1 MTTRV
6 RFAPSPTG
14 YLHIGSARTALFNYL
29 YARHTGGKFLL
40 RIEDTDLARSTE
52 ESTRSILDGLAWL
65 ELDQDEE
72 IVFQSDNADK
82 HRATA
87 KKLLAEGK
95 AYRDFTP
102 KAEPNDANVKDAIKD
117 RARANQG
124 EKNLRDNP
132 YRDLTAEESN
142 KRAAAGEPFAIRLKV
157 PDVRTG
163 SGSDR
168 VPAVLKTSFE
178 DAVYGLQERD
188 YAETEDLVLL
198 RSDGHP
204 LYNLAVVCDDIEM
217 QITHVIRGQDH
228 LTNTHKQI
236 LIYEAL
242 GITPPTFAHL
252 PLIMAPNKGK
262 LSKRKHGEV
271 VSMTTYRDAGFL
283 AAAFRN
289 FLALLGWSA
298 GEEKEI
304 YSLVELIETFSLD
317 GIHRSNAVF
326 NFTENDPRKW
336 TDDKAQWMNAEYIR
350 TMPIGELLPFVKAEL
365 KSAKLWREEYEE
377 QLSVVSGQLSEDADT
392 LQKPARSKG
401 EMIRTPPSVSSPQIS
416 KSSSDEM
423 QKTAREQGR
432 YIQPEIGSSEWF
444 ENTINLI
451 RQRFFTLKD
460 FSSQGRAYFSEDYD
474 FDPAAIAK
482 NLTKF
487 PELKTWLPELADRFE
502 AEFGDSVSSPH
513 VSKGYGE
520 AANWP
525 PANAGGSDT
534 FTEANIELVVKA
546 FTEEKG
552 TKLGVIMN
560 GARTLIT
567 GVAVGPSMLS
577 VFEVIGLERIIMR
590 LRSHVAWN
598 S

>member
-1 MTTRV
+1 MTVRV

-29 YARHTGGKFLL
+29 YARHVGGKFLL

-65 ELDQDEE
+65 ELSHDED

-82 HRATA
+82 HRETA
-87 KKLLAEGK
+87 RRLLAEGK
-95 AYRDFTP
+95 AYRDFTVREAP
-102 KAEPNDANVKDAIKD
+102 SDANVKDAIKD
-117 RARANQG
+117 RARAAQG
-124 EKNLRDNP
+124 EKNMRDNP
-132 YRDLTAEESN
+132 FRDLSEAESEA
-142 KRAAAGEPFAIRLKV
+142 RAAAGEPFAIRLKV
-157 PDVRTG
+157 PMHGRTAF
-163 SGSDR
+163 D
-168 VPAVLKTSFE
+168 
-178 DAVYGLQERD
+178 DAVYGIQERNYD
-188 YAETEDLVLL
+188 DTEDLVLL

-228 LTNTHKQI
+228 LTNTHKQV

-242 GITPPTFAHL
+242 GVTPPTFAHL

-298 GEEKEI
+298 GEEQEI
-304 YSLVELIETFSLD
+304 YSLDELIAKFSLE

-326 NFTENDPRKW
+326 NFHESDPRKW
-336 TDDKAQWMNAEYIR
+336 TDDKAIWMNAEYIR
-350 TMPIGELLPFVKAEL
+350 TMPFEDLLPFIKPEL
-365 KSAKLWREEYEE
+365 KAAKLWRDEY
-377 QLSVVSGQLSEDADT
+377 DD
-392 LQKPARSKG
+392 
-401 EMIRTPPSVSSPQIS
+401 
-416 KSSSDEM
+416 DE
-423 QKTAREQGR
+423 R
-432 YIQPEIGSSEWF
+432 EWF
-444 ENTINLI
+444 ESTVNLI

-460 FSSQGRAYFSEDYD
+460 FSNQGRAYFSEDFD
-474 FDPAAIAK
+474 FDPAAIEK
-482 NLTKF
+482 NLSKY
-487 PELKTWLPELADRFE
+487 PDLKMWLPELAERFE
-502 AEFGDSVSSPH
+502 AEF
-513 VSKGYGE
+513 
-520 AANWP
+520 
-525 PANAGGSDT
+525 DT
-534 FTEANIELVVKA
+534 LPYTEENIETVVKA

-560 GARTLIT
+560 GARTLLT

-577 VFEVIGLERIIMR
+577 VFETVGLERTILR
-590 LRSHVAWN
+590 LRSQIAWN
-598 S
+598 A

>member
-1 MTTRV
+1 MTVRV

-14 YLHIGSARTALFNYL
+14 YLHIGSARTVLFNYL
-29 YARHTGGKFLL
+29 YARHTDGKFLL
-40 RIEDTDLARSTE
+40 RIEDTDLARSSE
-52 ESTRSILDGLAWL
+52 ESTRSIIDGMAWL
-65 ELDQDEE
+65 ELSHDEE

-102 KAEPNDANVKDAIKD
+102 KAEPDDANVKDTIKD

-124 EKNLRDNP
+124 EKNMRDNQ
-132 YRDLTAEESN
+132 YRDLSAEESEA
-142 KRAAAGEPFAIRLKV
+142 RANAGETFAIRLKV

-163 SGSDR
+163 SHSDWAS
-168 VPAVLKTSFE
+168 PSGKTSFQ

-188 YAETEDLVLL
+188 HAETEDLVLL

-217 QITHVIRGQDH
+217 TITHVIRGQDH
-228 LTNTHKQI
+228 LTNTHKQV

-304 YSLVELIETFSLD
+304 YSLEELVQKFSLG

-350 TMPIGELLPFVKAEL
+350 TMPVGELLPFVKAEL
-365 KSAKLWREEYEE
+365 KSAKLWREEYEDSSGSPPYE
-377 QLSVVSGQLSEDADT
+377 GGVAAASADGVVLSL
-392 LQKPARSKG
+392 
-401 EMIRTPPSVSSPQIS
+401 
-416 KSSSDEM
+416 
-423 QKTAREQGR
+423 
-432 YIQPEIGSSEWF
+432 PEHGSYDWF
-444 ENTINLI
+444 VQTIDLI

-474 FDPAAIAK
+474 FDPAAIEK
-482 NLTKF
+482 NLNRF
-487 PELKTWLPELADRFE
+487 PDLKVWLPELADRFE
-502 AEFGDSVSSPH
+502 EEFQNSPPYEGG
-513 VSKGYGE
+513 VD
-520 AANWP
+520 AALGGR
-525 PANAGGSDT
+525 GGSLP
-534 FTEANIELVVKA
+534 FTEENIETVVKA

-560 GARTLIT
+560 GARTLLT

-577 VFEVIGLERIIMR
+577 AFEIMGKDRCILR
-590 LRSHVAWN
+590 LRSKVAWN
-598 S
+598 

>member
-1 MTTRV
+1 MITRV

-29 YARHTGGKFLL
+29 YARHVGGKFLL
-40 RIEDTDLARSTE
+40 RIEDTDIARSTE
-52 ESTRSILDGLAWL
+52 ESTRSILEGLAWL
-65 ELDQDEE
+65 ELGHDEA

-87 KKLLAEGK
+87 RKLLAEGK

-102 KAEPNDANVKDAIKD
+102 KVETTDANVKDAIKD

-124 EKNLRDNP
+124 EKNMRDNP
-132 YRDLTAEESN
+132 YRDLSKDESDT
-142 KRAAAGEPFAIRLKV
+142 RAAAGEPFAIRLKV
-157 PDVRTG
+157 PMEGRTTF
-163 SGSDR
+163 D
-168 VPAVLKTSFE
+168 
-178 DAVYGLQERD
+178 DAVYGNQERN

-217 QITHVIRGQDH
+217 EITHVIRGQDH
-228 LTNTHKQI
+228 LTNTHKQV

-252 PLIMAPNKGK
+252 PLILAPNKGK

-304 YSLVELIETFSLD
+304 YSLEELIEKFTLG

-326 NFTENDPRKW
+326 NFTENDPRRW

-350 TMPIGELLPFVKAEL
+350 TMPLAELLPFVKPEL
-365 KSAKLWREEYEE
+365 KAAKLWRDEYE
-377 QLSVVSGQLSEDADT
+377 DDDKA
-392 LQKPARSKG
+392 
-401 EMIRTPPSVSSPQIS
+401 
-416 KSSSDEM
+416 
-423 QKTAREQGR
+423 
-432 YIQPEIGSSEWF
+432 WF

-460 FSSQGRAYFSEDYD
+460 FSNQGRAYFSEDYD
-474 FDPAAIAK
+474 FDPAAIEK
-482 NLTKF
+482 NLSKF
-487 PELKTWLPELADRFE
+487 PDLKTWLPELADRFE
-502 AEFGDSVSSPH
+502 SEFGEADRVSSPH
-513 VSKGYGE
+513 VSKGHL
-520 AANWP
+520 A
-525 PANAGGSDT
+525 
-534 FTEANIELVVKA
+534 FTEENIESVVKA
-546 FTEEKG
+546 FTEEKD

-560 GARTLIT
+560 GSRTLLT
-567 GVAVGPSMLS
+567 GVAVGPSMLA
-577 VFEVIGLERIIMR
+577 VFETLGKERSILR
-590 LRSHVAWN
+590 LRGQIAWN